1 MKKILMF
8 AVMLISSISAFS
20 QSFSELVYL
29 KNGSVIKGDIVE
41 LLPDSLIKIEVADGS
56 VYAFEYKEIEKIS
69 RDSRNVV
76 MSKKNVMHDSIC
88 DFKQKKGSR
97 LFVSTELMF
106 GEMPGVRF
114 SATYG
119 AQLNNKFFLGGG
131 AGFCLS
137 ADWCSDHISIPVF
150 ADLRVDFLEKKI
162 SPFVELRAGYDV
174 AVEGASGF
182 YGNFSFGCRLK
193 RFSASV
199 GVETLKGLDYDYPHY
214 YVGKKRIYYGDYDA
228 SLPYDFRAFNFVTRF
243 SFEF

>member
-1 MKKILMF
+1 ML
-8 AVMLISSISAFS
+8 AVMLIASISAFS

-88 DFKQKKGSR
+88 DFRLKKGSR
-97 LFVSTELMF
+97 LFVSAELMF
-106 GEMPGVRF
+106 GEMSGARLSV
-114 SATYG
+114 AYG

-131 AGFCLS
+131 AGFCLA
-137 ADWCSDHISIPVF
+137 ADWYSDHISIPVF

-162 SPFVELRAGYDV
+162 SPFMELRAGVDI
-174 AVEGASGF
+174 AIEGVSGF

-193 RFSASV
+193 RFSISA
-199 GVETLKGLDYDYPHY
+199 GVESMKGQDYDFPYY
-214 YVGKKRIYYGDYDA
+214 YVGRRERVYYGNFDESA
-228 SLPYDFRAFNFVTRF
+228 EPYGYRAFNFVTRF